1 MRTLLASLTFLILA
15 TLSLLTAP
23 AAFYLQV
30 QAQPIT
36 SSALGGPG
44 TTLLTT
50 FPNGTSKVT
59 WVNGTTVQFVNGVGV
74 LIVDPSVSAAAA
86 ASASAPVS
94 NTVVNRVYQ
103 AIAIAIGITIN
114 NNTNNTIFEPLLPP
128 INETEPIPVREPDE
142 QCLFDPSLPHCAPVD
157 GECPEGFGINE
168 EGQCFPRGGCPD
180 GYHSVEDD
188 ESGTCYPDDI
198 PCPDG
203 QVRSEEGN
211 YCIEPTEP
219 EPEPVDCAPGFAFSP
234 QSGECE
240 PFSLPV
246 QGEDEQEQ
254 GQQPVEEPVEESEGN
269 QNDEESPPSEENEQ
283 QPEEQPEEQ
292 PDESNE
298 SDGENSDS
306 NNDDGNNGGGEDGD
320 DA

>member
-1 MRTLLASLTFLILA
+1 MVNPSKKASTSNVRPGKIADWDWLEAFALYSVIILLLKVIFTDLVEKVPSFTKSF
-15 TLSLLTAP
+15 
-23 AAFYLQV
+23 F
-30 QAQPIT
+30 
-36 SSALGGPG
+36 
-44 TTLLTT
+44 TT

-59 WVNGTTVQFVNGVGV
+59 WVNGTSMQFLDGIGV

-103 AIAIAIGITIN
+103 AIAIAISITIN
-114 NNTNNTIFEPLLPP
+114 NNTNNTIFEPLLPQ
-128 INETEPIPVREPDE
+128 TDE

-157 GECPEGFGINE
+157 GECPEGFGTNE

-198 PCPDG
+198 PCPNG

-219 EPEPVDCAPGFAFSP
+219 EPEPVDCAPGLAFNP

-240 PFSLPV
+240 SFSLPV

-254 GQQPVEEPVEESEGN
+254 GQQLVEEPVEESEGN
-269 QNDEESPPSEENEQ
+269 QRTY
-283 QPEEQPEEQ
+283 
-292 PDESNE
+292 
-298 SDGENSDS
+298 
-306 NNDDGNNGGGEDGD
+306 
-320 DA
+320 